1 MCMIFF
7 VNKTRFIEKNKSKN
21 GFIFL
26 RSREVD
32 IFPKIFCVECFPAKV
47 PRRIKIIKLVLM
59 KIIDGKHI
67 GTQYLDKTD
76 NTFHIMR

>member
-26 RSREVD
+26 RFREVD
-32 IFPKIFCVECFPAKV
+32 IFPKIFCVEYFPAKV

-59 KIIDGKHI
+59 KVFA
-67 GTQYLDKTD
+67 TSFPL
-76 NTFHIMR
+76 FHYC